1 MAIVAERQPK
11 QYSVGGN
18 FMRRSLSLAV
28 LFLFF
33 AFAALP
39 SFAQQACQNALQDVR
54 PTSFHFDPSGGNGTI
69 VVVLSVNGC
78 NWGASSQNDWTT
90 LHAPTGGTQSGN
102 LNFTVQPN
110 GGSAA
115 SMFLAFELPSFSR

>member
-1 MAIVAERQPK
+1 
-11 QYSVGGN
+11 
-18 FMRRSLSLAV
+18 MRRSLSLAV

-78 NWGASSQNDWTT
+78 NWGASSQNDWIT
-90 LHAPTGGTQSGN
+90 LHAPYGGHSIR
-102 LNFTVQPN
+102 QPKLHCP
-110 GGSAA
+110 AEWRLCRKHVPC
-115 SMFLAFELPSFSR
+115 F